1 MDSGNLLKSL
11 VSITQFNKGQAAKI
25 FDRLKTERRIV
36 VLKNNA
42 PSAII
47 LSPDEYLRL
56 LEIEEDTILFN
67 LAEQRLANYNI
78 GDEIS
83 YNEALIQLGL
93 TNEEIQNAKDLE
105 LQ

>member
-1 MDSGNLLKSL
+1 MDTGNLLKSL
-11 VSITQFNKGQAAKI
+11 VPITQFNKGQAAKI

-56 LEIEEDTILFN
+56 LEIEEDSILLN
-67 LAEQRLANYNI
+67 LAEQRLADYKP
-78 GDEIS
+78 GDGIPYE
-83 YNEALIQLGL
+83 EALVQMGL
-93 TNEEIQNAKDLE
+93 THEDIENAEDLE
-105 LQ
+105 IE

>member
-1 MDSGNLLKSL
+1 MDTGNLLKSL

-56 LEIEEDTILFN
+56 LEIEEDSILFN
-67 LAEQRLANYNI
+67 LAEQRLADYKPSDGN
-78 GDEIS
+78 S
-83 YNEALIQLGL
+83 YDEALIQLGL
-93 TNEEIQNAKDLE
+93 THEDIDNAKDLE
-105 LQ
+105 LD

>member
-1 MDSGNLLKSL
+1 MDTGNLLKSL

-25 FDRLKTERRIV
+25 FDRLRTERRIV

-56 LEIEEDTILFN
+56 LEIEEDSYLLN
-67 LAEQRLANYNI
+67 LAEQRLTDYKP
-78 GDEIS
+78 GDGIS
-83 YNEALIQLGL
+83 YEEVLAQMGL
-93 TNEEIQNAKDLE
+93 TNEDIENAEDVEIE
-105 LQ
+105 

>member
-1 MDSGNLLKSL
+1 MDTGNLLKSL
-11 VSITQFNKGQAAKI
+11 VSITQFNKGQASKI

-56 LEIEEDTILFN
+56 LEIEEDSILLN
-67 LAEQRLANYNI
+67 LVEQRLAGYNP
-78 GDEIS
+78 GDGIM
-83 YNEALIQLGL
+83 YDEALLKMGL
-93 TNEEIQNAKDLE
+93 TQEEIENAEDLE
-105 LQ
+105 LE

>member
-1 MDSGNLLKSL
+1 MDTGNLLKSL

-67 LAEQRLANYNI
+67 LAEQRLADYNPVD
-78 GDEIS
+78 GIS
-83 YNEALIQLGL
+83 YNEALTQLGL
-93 TNEEIQNAKDLE
+93 TQLDIDNAKE
-105 LQ
+105 SEFE